1 MSETL
6 FSEINKEVQEYEGKS
21 SFFYRK
27 ALKKIVLNYKTD
39 ATKLISD
46 ESQDKKEQDKNV
58 LRTVPKSGHLM
69 IFEYQPSPNSK
80 KYVDKCPIAYMIS
93 ADSNSFVGANLHYI
107 EPPKR
112 DITLDLLK
120 KGELLF
126 PYSCLTKYNMNQVKG
141 LFLDIAFSEW
151 DTASYIPIEDFFK
164 YEKGKEISVNSSEVW
179 KYTNSNYK
187 KMFKGRRIYQGYGK
201 DDSDFEGNE
210 ASDNFMGEF

>member
-6 FSEINKEVQEYEGKS
+6 FSQIQNEMGEYEGKS
-21 SFFYRK
+21 PFFYRK

-39 ATKLISD
+39 ASKLISD
-46 ESQDKKEQDKNV
+46 ETQDKKEQDKNV

-69 IFEYQPSPNSK
+69 IFEYQPKVNTK

-93 ADSNSFVGANLHYI
+93 ADSNSFVAANLHYI
-107 EPPKR
+107 EPNKR
-112 DITLDLLK
+112 DIILTLTK

-126 PYSCLTKYNMNQVKG
+126 PYSCMTKYNMNQVKG
-141 LFLDIAFSEW
+141 LFLDIAFNEW
-151 DTASYIPIEDFFK
+151 DTASHIPIEDFFK

-179 KYTNSNYK
+179 KYTNSRYK

-201 DDSDFEGNE
+201 DDSDFEGN
-210 ASDNFMGEF
+210 STSTGFMGEF